1 MAAQQIGQPM
11 ELPLLFWTVVLWM
24 IAWGVVGGVV
34 TPRVYLKRDLDISNA
49 SLTGA
54 FVGAA
59 SGPLGLVPLW
69 YLAPASTK
77 RWVLL
82 SAAGTLAILAGAVA
96 IADPDNACVTNS
108 ALVSSQIAN
117 GLVMGTIYGL
127 MAMGLALIFSILR
140 VVNFAHGEFYMV
152 GGMAVYFVSEVWLPG
167 LPPVVAVLAAC
178 AITFFIGGVFER
190 IFLTPMY
197 DGRVER
203 PIEYAVLVTFGLAF
217 FLQYSVQA
225 MAGAS
230 PVKARRFFDFP
241 IIRLPGRE
249 DPWLIRTSKANLT
262 LFDTVSISNPR
273 FTAAVISILVL
284 LALLFFLYR
293 TWWGKALRAVSHD
306 RQAAAVT
313 GIDPN
318 HMNTLAFALGGMLA
332 GLSGAVLVQAF
343 SWVPQV
349 GMLPA
354 LRSFV
359 IVVLGGLGS
368 LPGAF
373 GGGIIV
379 GLVEAAGTGC
389 IPDPQRAASYIPAYG
404 MIILTL
410 TLLLKP
416 TGLFGRK
423 E

>member
-1 MAAQQIGQPM
+1 M
-11 ELPLLFWTVVLWM
+11 EHPLLFWPVVAWM
-24 IAWGVVGGVV
+24 IAWGVVGSVV
-34 TPRVYLKRDLDISNA
+34 TPRVFLRRDMDISNA
-49 SLTGA
+49 TLAGA

-59 SGPLGLVPLW
+59 AGPLGLVPLW
-69 YLAPASTK
+69 YFAPRSTR

-82 SAAGTLAILAGAVA
+82 SSAGALVILSGA
-96 IADPDNACVTNS
+96 FALADPDNVCVVNRGLL
-108 ALVSSQIAN
+108 ASQFTN

-127 MAMGLALIFSILR
+127 MAMGLTLIFSILR

-152 GGMAVYFVSEVWLPG
+152 GGMTVFFFSDVWLPG
-167 LPPVVAVLAAC
+167 TPPVVAVLAAC
-178 AITFFIGGVFER
+178 AVTFVIGGLFER
-190 IFLTPMY
+190 SFLTPMY

-203 PIEYAVLVTFGLAF
+203 PVEYAVLVTFGLAF
-217 FLQYSVQA
+217 FLQYFVQA

-241 IIRLPGRE
+241 IIRFPSVE
-249 DPWLIRTSKANLT
+249 DPWLIKTSKASLT

-273 FTAAVISILVL
+273 FTAAVISVLVL
-284 LALLFFLYR
+284 FALLLFLYR
-293 TWWGKALRAVSHD
+293 TWSGTALRAVSQD
-306 RQAAAVT
+306 RQAAAVA

-318 HMNTLAFALGGMLA
+318 RMNMLAFALGGMLA

-373 GGGIIV
+373 IGGLIV

-416 TGLFGRK
+416 TGLFGRR